1 MSAGSGWFVPFD
13 YVVSLVG
20 VFIGAL
26 GLLWFGVVVRVFVN
40 NERRL
45 VALETYADPRNE
57 DIRNKLLMSQFRE
70 LLAQMELRLGN
81 NLEVKRAS
89 IESTIRSKVN
99 EVVETLKENGGG
111 GR

>member
-1 MSAGSGWFVPFD
+1 MSAGGWFVPFD

-45 VALETYADPRNE
+45 VNLEAYADPRNE
-57 DIRNKLLMSQFRE
+57 NVRNNLLMAQFKV
-70 LLAQMELRLGN
+70 LLAEMELRLGN

>member
-1 MSAGSGWFVPFD
+1 MSAGGWFVPFD

-45 VALETYADPRNE
+45 VNLEAYADPRNE
-57 DIRNKLLMSQFRE
+57 VMRNDLLIARFKLM
-70 LLAQMELRLGN
+70 LADMEIRLGT
-81 NLEVKRAS
+81 NLESKRVS
-89 IESTIRSKVN
+89 IESTIKSQVN
-99 EVVETLKENGGG
+99 QVVDALKENGGA